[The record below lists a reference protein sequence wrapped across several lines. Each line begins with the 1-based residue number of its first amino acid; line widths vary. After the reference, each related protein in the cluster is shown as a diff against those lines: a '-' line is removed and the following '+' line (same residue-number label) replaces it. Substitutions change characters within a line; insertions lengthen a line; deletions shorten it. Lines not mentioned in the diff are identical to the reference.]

1 VKKLGWF
8 LLALTGPLLGLSVP
22 AQAKSTTKAPYTWV
36 SSKKVRP
43 YPTYFKLG
51 QPKPMWNRAHTKKIH
66 NLQNY
71 PRTTWI
77 VQRKVVLQSPSK
89 IRDIYY
95 EVRSAN
101 KKVHGYVWH
110 GNLSKGLNPNRVT
123 AGTLAGPPGYA
134 VDKRLIDAHLNQQLT
149 SLFPGTIA
157 DKRLQLSANMLIPS
171 LTMSDGVMTC
181 LAYYFGEASEDVLS
195 FSVNTKI
202 TKSANFLQAQRQQ
215 LSSTLSQA
223 GLTFSSFDRYR
234 IGAYAYPKNH
244 AKYGKSVVYLLA
256 PTDR

>member
-1 VKKLGWF
+1 MKKLGWF
-8 LLALTGPLLGLSVP
+8 LLALTGPLLGLSVT
-22 AQAKSTTKAPYTWV
+22 AQAKSNTRTPYIWV

-77 VQRKVVLQSPSK
+77 VQRKIVLQSPSK
-89 IRDIYY
+89 SHDTYY

-110 GNLSKGLNPNRVT
+110 GNLSKGVNPNHVT

-134 VDKRLIDAHLNQQLT
+134 VEKRLIDAHLNQQLA
-149 SLFPGTIA
+149 SLFPGTVA
-157 DKRLQLSANMLIPS
+157 DKKLQLSANMLIPS
-171 LTMSDGVMTC
+171 LTMSDGVMNC
-181 LAYYFGEASEDVLS
+181 LAYYFDDASEDVLT
-195 FSVNTKI
+195 FSANTKI
-202 TKSANFLQAQRQQ
+202 AKSANFLKAQRRQ
-215 LSSTLSQA
+215 LGGALKQA
-223 GLTFSSFDRYR
+223 GLTFSSFDHYR

-244 AKYGKSVVYLLA
+244 AKYGESVIYLLA
-256 PTDR
+256 PTIR

>member
-1 VKKLGWF
+1 MKKLGWF
-8 LLALTGPLLGLSVP
+8 LLALTGPLLGLSVT
-22 AQAKSTTKAPYTWV
+22 AQAKPTTKPQYTWV

-77 VQRKVVLQSPSK
+77 VQRKVILQSPSK
-89 IRDIYY
+89 GRDTYY

-101 KKVHGYVWH
+101 KRVHGYVWH

-149 SLFPGTIA
+149 SLFPGTVA
-157 DKRLQLSANMLIPS
+157 DKKLQVSANLLIPS
-171 LTMSDGVMTC
+171 LTMSDGVMNC
-181 LAYYFGEASEDVLS
+181 LVYYFGEASEDILS
-195 FSVNTKI
+195 FSANTKI
-202 TKSANFLQAQRQQ
+202 AKSTNFLTAQRRQ
-215 LSSTLSQA
+215 LGRALNQA
-223 GLTFSSFDRYR
+223 GLTFNSFNRYR

-244 AKYGKSVVYLLA
+244 AKYGESVIYLLA
-256 PTDR
+256 PAAR